1 MFGVEWIAGF
11 EPAQS
16 AWKAEMLAIKHH
28 THIKK
33 TIIFYSLSCLN
44 NDSWCPVTESNRRP
58 PACKADALTC

>member
-28 THIKK
+28 THTKK
-33 TIIFYSLSCLN
+33 TIIFFRVLVVLI
-44 NDSWCPVTESNRRP
+44 VTRGVP
-58 PACKADALTC
+58 